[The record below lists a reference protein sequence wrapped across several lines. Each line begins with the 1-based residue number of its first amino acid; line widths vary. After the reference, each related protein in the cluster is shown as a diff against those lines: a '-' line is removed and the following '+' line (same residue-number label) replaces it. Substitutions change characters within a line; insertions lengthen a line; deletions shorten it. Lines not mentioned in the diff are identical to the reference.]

1 MINALSQFY
10 QQNSVI
16 INTIGINMLLGLS
29 LYATLACGQ
38 LALGN
43 PGFMSIGA
51 YVSAVMTVRLHTPF
65 VVNVLAGILA
75 AMLIAFLLGLP
86 VLRLRGVFLAIA
98 TIGFGEVVRVIM
110 NNIDQI
116 VNGLAQTFGIHLDG
130 PIEITGGPPGLF
142 GIPFLTQ
149 GWIIFLVLIIL
160 VIYFARLQTSRTGY
174 AYAAIRENE
183 DAAQAMGINVFSY
196 RMGSFV
202 LSAGIAALAGA
213 LDAHLHSFLSPSDP
227 NYLFANAVRILM
239 YSIIGGTTLYLGTM
253 LGAVLI
259 TLLPQLLDA
268 ANRVFGGPHTP
279 MEWLTQ
285 HPDAFNG
292 GLLLLVIIL
301 VPGGIGTLLLW
312 IARQWR
318 RFTSGTRKLPAP
330 VLVPGDILRRF
341 GDWWIGPPAP
351 AEVISPGLSLSS
363 DGALLSLDHVSR
375 NFGGVHALHD
385 VTFSVAP
392 QEIHGLIGPNGAGKT
407 TLFNVISGLIPAT
420 SGTIIFKQ
428 QTINQLPAHRVAEL
442 GITRTF
448 QNIRLFPTLTVLQN
462 ILVGQ
467 HCTYRQNL
475 LAYIVG
481 WRSELRA
488 ARARRHRALEL
499 LDLVGLTALA
509 DLPAA
514 RLSYGDQR
522 RLEIARALAAQP
534 SLLLLDEPAAGMNET
549 ETARLQD
556 LFRQVLDRGVTILL
570 VEHHM
575 SLVMQVCTSLT
586 VLNFGE
592 KLAEGNPASVSQN
605 PVVIEAYLEIGRAH
619 V

>member
-1 MINALSQFY
+1 MINSLTQFY

-29 LYATLACGQ
+29 LYVTLACGQ

-65 VVNVLAGILA
+65 AINVLAGMGV

-98 TIGFGEVVRVIM
+98 TIGFGEVVRVFM

-116 VNGLAQTFGIHLDG
+116 VNSAAQTLGIQLAN
-130 PIEITGGPPGLF
+130 PIEITSGPVGLY
-142 GIPFLTQ
+142 GIPFLAQ
-149 GWIIFLVLIIL
+149 GWMIFLALIIL
-160 VIYFARLQTSRTGY
+160 VIFFARMRTSRTGY

-183 DAAQAMGINVFSY
+183 DAAQAMGINVFAY

-213 LDAHLHSFLSPSDP
+213 LDAHLHSFISPSDP
-227 NYLFANAVRILM
+227 NYLFSNAVRILM

-253 LGAVLI
+253 LGAMLI

-268 ANRVFGGPHTP
+268 ANKVAGGPNTFLG
-279 MEWLTQ
+279 WLTQ
-285 HPDAFNG
+285 YPDAFNG
-292 GLLLLVIIL
+292 GLLLIVIIL
-301 VPGGIGTLLLW
+301 VPGGLGTVLGWLG
-312 IARQWR
+312 RQWNR
-318 RFTSGTRKLPAP
+318 LMGRIGRSGTASP
-330 VLVPGDILRRF
+330 LRRF
-341 GDWWIGPPAP
+341 SDWWIGPSAP
-351 AEVISPGLSLSS
+351 VISPVTANHSG
-363 DGALLSLDHVSR
+363 DVLLSLKNVSR
-375 NFGGVHALHD
+375 NFGGVQALHD
-385 VTFSVAP
+385 VSFSVAP

-407 TLFNVISGLIPAT
+407 TLFNVISGLIPVSEGAIT
-420 SGTIIFKQ
+420 FREKPISD
-428 QTINQLPAHRVAEL
+428 LPAHQVAEL

-467 HCTYRQNL
+467 HRTYRQNL
-475 LAYIVG
+475 IAYVVG
-481 WRSELRA
+481 WRSELRSA
-488 ARARRHRALEL
+488 KDRRVQAREL
-499 LDLVGLTALA
+499 LDLVGLSAMA
-509 DLPAA
+509 DLPAGG
-514 RLSYGDQR
+514 LSYGDQR

-575 SLVMQVCTSLT
+575 SLVMQVCNSLT

-592 KLAEGNPASVSQN
+592 KLAEGSPASVSQN
-605 PVVIEAYLEIGRAH
+605 PVVIEAYLGRDDDTA
-619 V
+619 